1 MKSHRHIVIVAAMML
16 TGCGATQTH
25 YSGVSKPS
33 ETVYVRDTNGRT
45 VARITD
51 GSVFNT
57 NGVRVARIT
66 KK

>member
-1 MKSHRHIVIVAAMML
+1 MKSHTLILLALL
-16 TGCGATQTH
+16 TGCGGVPVN

-33 ETVYVRDTNGRT
+33 DTQYVRDVTGRT
-45 VARITD
+45 VYRITD
-51 GSVFNT
+51 GNVYNT

>member
-1 MKSHRHIVIVAAMML
+1 MKSHTLILLVLL
-16 TGCGATQTH
+16 TGCGGVPVN

-51 GSVFNT
+51 GSIFNT
-57 NGVRVARIT
+57 NGVRIGKVS